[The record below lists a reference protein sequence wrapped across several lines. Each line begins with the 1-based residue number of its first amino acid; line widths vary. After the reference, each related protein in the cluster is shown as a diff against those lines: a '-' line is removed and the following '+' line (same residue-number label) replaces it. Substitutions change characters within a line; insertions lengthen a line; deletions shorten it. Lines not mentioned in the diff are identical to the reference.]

1 MDEMSLLIDDDA
13 KTILTGLKRIAKAEL
28 SDDNTLRISVEE
40 SNKMSS
46 EFLEKEFPNC
56 KRFQRFQPKRFLV
69 LLDFS
74 LRIIK
79 VPIE

>member
-46 EFLEKEFPNC
+46 EFLMKEFPNC
-56 KRFQRFQPKRFLV
+56 KRFQN
-69 LLDFS
+69 
-74 LRIIK
+74 
-79 VPIE
+79 